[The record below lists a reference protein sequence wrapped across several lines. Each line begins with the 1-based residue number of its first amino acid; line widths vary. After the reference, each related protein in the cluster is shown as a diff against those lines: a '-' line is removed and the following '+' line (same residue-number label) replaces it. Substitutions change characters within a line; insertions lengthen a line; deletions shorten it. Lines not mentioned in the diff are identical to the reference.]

1 MLHIIG
7 QLIVGLIIGVIAR
20 FLIPGKEPIA
30 AGVMGWLVTA
40 GVGMGGSLLGTF
52 VGRTIWKDQGY
63 KAGWILSILGAIGLL
78 LLIRFLF

>member
-1 MLHIIG
+1 MSIIW
-7 QLIVGLIIGVIAR
+7 QLFVGLIIGVIAR

-30 AGVMGWLVTA
+30 AGVVGWLVTA
-40 GVGMGGSLLGTF
+40 GVGMGGALLGSL
-52 VGRTIWKDQGY
+52 VGRAIWKDQNY